1 MRDLEINPLNS
12 IEQARF
18 NPLYESMQRALK
30 LQGKAKATQDAYS
43 RAVRRTANY
52 FDRCPDD
59 LTAEEL
65 REYFADLLETHSWST
80 IKLDRCGLQFF
91 YRHVLDRP
99 WDWVDIVKP
108 PRVERLPDVLTRS
121 ESHRLL
127 GAVYKLRYR
136 GFS

>member
-1 MRDLEINPLNS
+1 MNS

-18 NPLYESMQRALK
+18 RPLFENMQRALK
-30 LQGKAKATQDAYS
+30 LQGKAKATKDAYT
-43 RAVRRTANY
+43 RAVRRTAAY

-59 LTAEEL
+59 LSAEEL

-91 YRHVLDRP
+91 YRYVLDRP

-108 PRVERLPDVLTRS
+108 PRVGRLPCPR
-121 ESHRLL
+121 
-127 GAVYKLRYR
+127 
-136 GFS
+136 